1 MTDLD
6 HGADLRERFDRA
18 MHDLSAPDGLTDA
31 ALTNGHRLRRRRR
44 VLTASTGVA
53 AAAAVAALVTASLG
67 GGAPSTGPQV
77 ATQPPAPSPEQRT
90 TGCRAPPRRTSTRS
104 RGPPVVRLPATTMAL
119 ELASRLP
126 DGMQLTDVETVNT
139 DRAPGETAPGAGG
152 LPDRRAASGRGRPGQ
167 DQHGVLLTGGERA
180 RTGRE

>member
-6 HGADLRERFDRA
+6 PGADLRERFDHA

-31 ALTNGHRLRRRRR
+31 ALTDGHRLRRRRR

-77 ATQPPAPSPEQRT
+77 ATQPPHPRPEQRT
-90 TGCRAPPRRTSTRS
+90 SPTDAPPDLDAPGWWSM
-104 RGPPVVRLPATTMAL
+104 PAPTMAQ
-119 ELASRLP
+119 ELAALLP
-126 DGMQLTDVETVNT
+126 DGMQLTDAETINT
-139 DRAPGETAPGAGG
+139 DRAPGRAAPGDGG

-167 DQHGVLLTGGERA
+167 DQHGVLLAGDQRSPPLER
-180 RTGRE
+180 